1 MFEVR
6 PDAYTD
12 DPETCDR
19 RGPTV
24 DSNAWCELCGVWVN
38 CISAGCITRPDG
50 KVTAHDNS
58 PGSVRP
64 QAGGAQGRGQSKY
77 TNKHTNKRRID
88 WWREWKTIAT
98 FWTRSR

>member
-12 DPETCDR
+12 DPDTCDM

-50 KVTAHDNS
+50 KATEHDNS
-58 PGSVRP
+58 PEACARRLAALKEEGK
-64 QAGGAQGRGQSKY
+64 ASK
-77 TNKHTNKRRID
+77 R
-88 WWREWKTIAT
+88 AS
-98 FWTRSR
+98 TRTSTRTRDE

>member
-6 PDAYTD
+6 PDAYAD
-12 DPETCDR
+12 DPETCDK

-24 DSNAWCELCGVWVN
+24 DSNAWCGLCEAWTN

-58 PGSVRP
+58 PEACARRLAAL
-64 QAGGAQGRGQSKY
+64 QAS
-77 TNKHTNKRRID
+77 N
-88 WWREWKTIAT
+88 E
-98 FWTRSR
+98 

>member
-38 CISAGCITRPDG
+38 CISAGCITRHDG

-58 PGSVRP
+58 SE
-64 QAGGAQGRGQSKY
+64 ACA
-77 TNKHTNKRRID
+77 RRLAALKA
-88 WWREWKTIAT
+88 EAEAEGEAS
-98 FWTRSR
+98 TRTSDE

>member
-12 DPETCDR
+12 DPETYDR

-38 CISAGCITRPDG
+38 CISAGCITRHDG

-58 PGSVRP
+58 PEACS
-64 QAGGAQGRGQSKY
+64 
-77 TNKHTNKRRID
+77 RRLAALKAD
-88 WWREWKTIAT
+88 AEAEGEAS
-98 FWTRSR
+98 TRTSDE

>member
-24 DSNAWCELCGVWVN
+24 DSNAWCELCGVLVN
-38 CISAGCITRPDG
+38 CISAGCITRPDV

-58 PGSVRP
+58 
-64 QAGGAQGRGQSKY
+64 QEACD
-77 TNKHTNKRRID
+77 RRLAALKAECEASD
-88 WWREWKTIAT
+88 E
-98 FWTRSR
+98 

>member
-1 MFEVR
+1 MFEVM

-24 DSNAWCELCGVWVN
+24 DSNAWCELCGAWTN

-50 KVTAHDNS
+50 KATAHDNS
-58 PGSVRP
+58 PEACS
-64 QAGGAQGRGQSKY
+64 
-77 TNKHTNKRRID
+77 RRLAAL
-88 WWREWKTIAT
+88 KTEGKA
-98 FWTRSR
+98 SDE

>member
-12 DPETCDR
+12 DPEKCDR

-38 CISAGCITRPDG
+38 CISAGCITRHDG

-58 PGSVRP
+58 PEACARRMAALKAEAEAEGE
-64 QAGGAQGRGQSKY
+64 AG
-77 TNKHTNKRRID
+77 
-88 WWREWKTIAT
+88 
-98 FWTRSR
+98 TRTSTRTSDE